1 MNNNEVNGLKKKRL
15 ISMVAIFLALMLLFT
30 GLSRAADAA
39 GIANV
44 SVGRPQNMMISHE
57 VRGTGKVQQNQEC
70 AVVTEADQR
79 VTSILVNE
87 GEQVEKG
94 DVLFELDTKL
104 LDEKIL
110 YQKQEMKKLELQK
123 GDADSQ
129 KSVRAQ
135 QKANEQAQAA
145 ENSALA
151 SGRAGTALSHAKS
164 NLSDAKKA
172 LSDYRKKAGVSQEE
186 SAAEEELT
194 KICEERA
201 EDYIEAQQVL
211 KTLEWRIEKAVDD
224 ALALAKQ
231 GISAGLTANN
241 SVKTQA
247 DEDIIIEDMENGPQM
262 PAAEV
267 FSSGVESANTG
278 AEAYSDIQ
286 GITINEVV
294 PIGDGGGSLADSL
307 TEAGL
312 GMNSSTDS
320 LAGITPQTNSS
331 AGLAGTAPEADSSAS
346 SSAGVIPETSGSTN
360 DLAGIVPETDGSA
373 NSLAG
378 VIPETDSS
386 ANSLAGVI
394 PETDS
399 SANGLAGVI
408 PETDSSIND
417 FAGVI
422 PETDGGANDAA
433 GSPEINSGTGNLAG
447 MNEETDDTSGNLIE
461 IDPEGNHLTGVN
473 NGTDPAGSGQGG
485 SSSEIGG
492 TENNASDTYP
502 EEQDI
507 ILDEIVP
514 STESGI
520 GTDFL
525 TEGNSNGKETEKE
538 SQSTGSGQA
547 FVPPTQEELEEIE
560 KKVRDSYASQ
570 LETARKNVSD
580 TLAAKQ
586 KAEQALA
593 AYQQEAMAARK
604 TKNAEEEQ
612 QLILAVKSAQEAYED
627 AAIAANEAAVTGNRG
642 IQTAGIPDASDST
655 VDIYELTYEQMEL
668 TLSKLEELKKQGGK
682 VKAPVDGIVTKINIT
697 AGEKTVDGTAVL
709 LADLGK
715 GLRFTAQITQDQEKY
730 VGRGDLVTLKSGD
743 GKTTLE
749 ELTVDSV
756 TDDMENEGV
765 CLVTV
770 QIPENTLEM
779 GESAT
784 LTLVKKSEA
793 YPICI
798 PLSALHLDERN
809 QAYVLIAQEV
819 QSILGTERV
828 AYKVPVTVAEK
839 NEAYAALVQGGISSD
854 QEIIVSSDKVLSE
867 GSRVR
872 LKE

>member
-1 MNNNEVNGLKKKRL
+1 MKNKEVNGLKKKRL
-15 ISMVAIFLALMLLFT
+15 VSMVTIFLVLMLLFT

-94 DVLFELDTKL
+94 DVLFEVDTKL

-224 ALALAKQ
+224 ALTLAKQ

-247 DEDIIIEDMENGPQM
+247 AEDIIIEDMENEPQM
-262 PAAEV
+262 PVAES
-267 FSSGVESANTG
+267 FSSGVESANTE

-286 GITINEVV
+286 DITINEVM
-294 PIGDGGGSLADSL
+294 PIGDDSGSLADSL
-307 TEAGL
+307 TGAGSE
-312 GMNSSTDS
+312 MNSSTDI

-331 AGLAGTAPEADSSAS
+331 ANGLEGTA
-346 SSAGVIPETSGSTN
+346 
-360 DLAGIVPETDGSA
+360 PETDGSA
-373 NSLAG
+373 NGLGGVIPETDSSVNDLAG
-378 VIPETDSS
+378 IVPETDSS
-386 ANSLAGVI
+386 ANSLAGIV
-394 PETDS
+394 
-399 SANGLAGVI
+399 

-417 FAGVI
+417 FVGVI
-422 PETDGGANDAA
+422 PETDSGANDVA
-433 GSPEINSGTGNLAG
+433 GSPEINSGTGNSAE
-447 MNEETDDTSGNLIE
+447 MNTETDDTLGNLIE
-461 IDPEGNHLTGVN
+461 IDPEDNHLTGVN
-473 NGTDPAGSGQGG
+473 NGTDSAGSGQSG
-485 SSSEIGG
+485 SNSEIEG
-492 TENNASDTYP
+492 TENNGSDTYP

-520 GTDFL
+520 GTDLL
-525 TEGNSNGKETEKE
+525 TEGNSNGKKETEKE
-538 SQSTGSGQA
+538 SQSPGSEQT
-547 FVPPTQEELEEIE
+547 FTPPTQEKLEEIE

-593 AYQQEAMAARK
+593 VYQQEAMAGRK

-612 QLILAVKSAQEAYED
+612 QLILAVKSAQEAYEN

-655 VDIYELTYEQMEL
+655 ADIYELTYEQMEL
-668 TLSKLEELKKQGGK
+668 ALSKLEELKKQNGK

-730 VGRGDLVTLKSGD
+730 VGRGDPVTLKSGD

-770 QIPENTLEM
+770 QVPENTLEM

-793 YPICI
+793 YPVCV

-839 NEAYAALVQGGISSD
+839 NETYAALVQGGISSD
-854 QEIIVSSDKVLSE
+854 QEIIVSSDKALSE

>member
-1 MNNNEVNGLKKKRL
+1 MKNKEVNGLKKKRL
-15 ISMVAIFLALMLLFT
+15 VSMVTIFLVLMLLFT

-94 DVLFELDTKL
+94 DVLFEVDTKL

-224 ALALAKQ
+224 ALTLAKQ

-247 DEDIIIEDMENGPQM
+247 AEDIIIEDMENEPQM
-262 PAAEV
+262 PVAES
-267 FSSGVESANTG
+267 FSSGVESANTE

-286 GITINEVV
+286 DITINEVM
-294 PIGDGGGSLADSL
+294 PIGDDSGSLADSL
-307 TEAGL
+307 TGAGSE
-312 GMNSSTDS
+312 MNSSTDI

-331 AGLAGTAPEADSSAS
+331 ANGLEGTA
-346 SSAGVIPETSGSTN
+346 
-360 DLAGIVPETDGSA
+360 PETDGSA

-378 VIPETDSS
+378 IV
-386 ANSLAGVI
+386 
-394 PETDS
+394 
-399 SANGLAGVI
+399 

-417 FAGVI
+417 FVGVI
-422 PETDGGANDAA
+422 PETDSGANDVA
-433 GSPEINSGTGNLAG
+433 GSPEINSGTGNSAE
-447 MNEETDDTSGNLIE
+447 MNTETDDTSGNLIE
-461 IDPEGNHLTGVN
+461 IDPEDNHLTGVN
-473 NGTDPAGSGQGG
+473 NVTDPAGSGQGG
-485 SSSEIGG
+485 SNSEIEG
-492 TENNASDTYP
+492 TENNGSDTYP

-507 ILDEIVP
+507 ILDEIVS
-514 STESGI
+514 STESGM
-520 GTDFL
+520 GTDLL
-525 TEGNSNGKETEKE
+525 TEGNSNGKKETEKE
-538 SQSTGSGQA
+538 SQSPGSEQT
-547 FVPPTQEELEEIE
+547 FTPPTQEKLEEIE

-593 AYQQEAMAARK
+593 VYQQEAMAARK

-612 QLILAVKSAQEAYED
+612 QLILAVKSAQEAYEN

-655 VDIYELTYEQMEL
+655 ADIYELTYEQMEL
-668 TLSKLEELKKQGGK
+668 ALSKLEELKKQNGK

-749 ELTVDSV
+749 ELAVDSV

-765 CLVTV
+765 CLITV
-770 QIPENTLEM
+770 QVPENTLEM

-784 LTLVKKSEA
+784 LTLVKKSEV
-793 YPICI
+793 YPVCV

-839 NEAYAALVQGGISSD
+839 NETYAALVQGGISSD
-854 QEIIVSSDKVLSE
+854 QEIIVSSDKALSE